1 MLRACL
7 AALLCVSTAATT
19 PAGVSIPCDKQN
31 NLTGNGHVKYDYMAV
46 DHTECWYIA
55 CDTEAV
61 LTFSVINPYL
71 EMFVYIY
78 SSKNDTNFNL
88 EYYWTGSAYENTTR
102 FIGVD
107 LVMNGSALV
116 QFESVYTSGGWGEI
130 VFDYVC
136 VNATQAPPTPVPS
149 TPSAPAGVSIPCDKQ
164 NNLTGTGHVQYKSMA
179 VDHTE
184 CWYIA
189 CDTKTVLRFS
199 VINPY
204 FGMAVYVYSSEN
216 DTNFNLEY
224 YWTGSAYYNT
234 TRFIGVDLVMNGSAL
249 VQFNSVYSS
258 GGLGNIAFDY
268 ECRAPTPPP
277 QQQNP
282 DGTLVV
288 WKL

>member
-7 AALLCVSTAATT
+7 AALLCASTAATT

-31 NLTGNGHVKYDYMAV
+31 NLTGNGHVNYNSMAIN
-46 DHTECWYIA
+46 HTECWDIA
-55 CDTEAV
+55 CDTEVV
-61 LTFSVINPYL
+61 LRFSVIDPYFG
-71 EMFVYIY
+71 MAVYVY
-78 SSKNDTNFNL
+78 SSEDDTNFNL
-88 EYYWTGSAYENTTR
+88 EYYWPRSVNTTR

-107 LVMNGSALV
+107 LVMNSSALV
-116 QFESVYTSGGWGEI
+116 QFNSVYSSGGVGTI
-130 VFDYVC
+130 AFDYVC

-184 CWYIA
+184 CWDIA
-189 CDTKTVLRFS
+189 CDTKAVLRFS
-199 VINPY
+199 VIDPY
-204 FGMAVYVYSSEN
+204 WEMAVYVYSSED
-216 DTNFNLEY
+216 DTHFNLEY
-224 YWTGSAYYNT
+224 YWPRSVNT

-268 ECRAPTPPP
+268 VCVNATQAPPTAVPPTTPAS
-277 QQQNP
+277 
-282 DGTLVV
+282 VS
-288 WKL
+288 